1 MRPDDSRLAVS
12 HFRSAYNYIGLKLQ
26 IYEFETDCFSPRNM
40 TMTVFTI
47 SILIAA
53 MIVVFGALSLALLS
67 VGMQEADD
75 PSETRPEDLTGYEK
89 RHVHRVDMRQIH

>member
-1 MRPDDSRLAVS
+1 VLG
-12 HFRSAYNYIGLKLQ
+12 SAYNSIGLKVQ
-26 IYEFETDCFSPRNM
+26 MYEFETDCFSPRNM

-47 SILIAA
+47 SIVVAA

-89 RHVHRVDMRQIH
+89 RHVHRADMRQIH